1 MWNVSADRF
10 SDNIDPIGP
19 YNFSRQ
25 AINSYIYIVKI
36 AICEKSLWFF
46 ICFGSFSVQVN
57 LCKKLLFLHQ
67 LTHNMTTDCSL
78 NKKVQYMKIPS
89 SEHGENKLCTWIVFD
104 IQNNFCTQR
113 QHVLPMFWQRKT
125 KKIVDKNWKLRT
137 CSEHVVYT
145 NCSSFMFCHSEHS
158 MYTTCS
164 EHVLSLQFSC
174 TELVIQWTIFCHIL
188 G

>member
-1 MWNVSADRF
+1 MFVPKFLQTLQSLPKIRILLISVPQSKISKRVDKKANKSWNKWKSISVLILRAKVRHP
-10 SDNIDPIGP
+10 NKKGLG
-19 YNFSRQ
+19 R
-25 AINSYIYIVKI
+25 AKGVGTG
-36 AICEKSLWFF
+36 KSLSEVLILASTTPQHDKRLF
-46 ICFGSFSVQVN
+46 IELRV
-57 LCKKLLFLHQ
+57 
-67 LTHNMTTDCSL
+67 
-78 NKKVQYMKIPS
+78 
-89 SEHGENKLCTWIVFD
+89 ENC
-104 IQNNFCTQR
+104 
-113 QHVLPMFWQRKT
+113 
-125 KKIVDKNWKLRT
+125 KLRT